1 MFADRLEVKWF
12 YLSVWPLRGFNIP
25 RCNVGQRIPPTSCG
39 SSGIL
44 EFHCDDC
51 GSDPGFRSRRRTFSE
66 RYLLPIFLL
75 QPVRC
80 AECFRRDYRL
90 IFIPVRERLSE
101 AVSSCRL
108 LQSFSPIE
116 IVYPQRCLAGPNAVI
131 LAEEQATRK
140 SAFLR
145 GFTEAVFS
153 SSGDRIRAIQATAA
167 TAGPSIA
174 SADRPS
180 WVSRVSVQV
189 AENIF
194 AVLFPSDCRI
204 CGEPLVKISRLPVRQ
219 ECLDGQQR
227 IRGGVCSIC
236 SQRLFSAYALSG
248 SDEAEGAPLADCAGA
263 SNRLL
268 CGRWLMAATMA
279 DCGS

>member
-1 MFADRLEVKWF
+1 MFSEG
-12 YLSVWPLRGFNIP
+12 LSVDFHASEGATVR
-25 RCNVGQRIPPTSCG
+25 
-39 SSGIL
+39 SG
-44 EFHCDDC
+44 EAA
-51 GSDPGFRSRRRTFSE
+51 GFRN
-66 RYLLPIFLL
+66 
-75 QPVRC
+75 
-80 AECFRRDYRL
+80 
-90 IFIPVRERLSE
+90 
-101 AVSSCRL
+101 
-108 LQSFSPIE
+108 PIE
-116 IVYPQRCLAGPNAVI
+116 QHSQRCLAGPNAVI

-174 SADRPS
+174 SADRPC

-194 AVLFPSDCRI
+194 AVLFPSDCRT

-227 IRGGVCSIC
+227 IRGECVRFAASVFFLLMRCRRIRMKLRARRC
-236 SQRLFSAYALSG
+236 
-248 SDEAEGAPLADCAGA
+248 ADCAGA

-268 CGRWLMAATMA
+268 CARRLMAATMA